1 MSEVWNEIAEFLER
15 YPYLEAL
22 TVIVGFTVLA
32 WVVDRLLTGTLQ
44 RLADRSATEF
54 DDSLVGL
61 LHRPIFVTV
70 GFVGLILATGQL
82 DLSPTL
88 ERNTVLAVQ
97 TILVLVWVFFGI
109 RFLRLVLG
117 TMKRHPDR
125 FGMVQHSTE
134 SLLSNAAAVVF
145 FLGAVYAIL
154 LIWDINVTGLVAS
167 AGIVGLA
174 LSFAAQDTLA
184 NLFAGVAILSDRP
197 YEVGDFIILD
207 TGERGEVTRIGL
219 RSTRLLTRDDVE
231 VSIPNGVMGATK
243 IVNEAGGPPRRY
255 RIRTGVGVAYG
266 SDIDE
271 VVAVLT
277 EIAVSHP
284 KTLSVPEPRVRF
296 RTFGASSL
304 DFELLCWIERPVD
317 RGLVLHEL
325 NSGIYH
331 SFAAHDITIP
341 FAQQDLYIKEFPGTG
356 DVTSEA
362 GEQQTD
368 QDADLPGP

>member
-1 MSEVWNEIAEFLER
+1 MSEAWRDVIDFFER
-15 YPYLEAL
+15 YPYFGAL
-22 TVIVGFTVLA
+22 AIVVAFVLLA
-32 WVVDRLLTGTLQ
+32 RLVDRLLTGSLR
-44 RLADRSATEF
+44 RLAARSETEF
-54 DDSLVGL
+54 DDRLVEL
-61 LHRPIFVTV
+61 MHRPIFTTV
-70 GFVGLILATGQL
+70 GLVGLILATYRL

-88 ERNTVLAVQ
+88 ERSTVLVVQ
-97 TILVLVWVFFGI
+97 TILVIVWLFFGL
-109 RFLRLVLG
+109 RFLRLLLG
-117 TMKRHPDR
+117 TMKRSPDR
-125 FGMVQHSTE
+125 FGIVQQSTE

-145 FLGAVYAIL
+145 FVAGAYSIL

-174 LSFAAQDTLA
+174 LSFAAQDTLS

-197 YEVGDFIILD
+197 YEIGDFIILD
-207 TGERGEVTRIGL
+207 SGERGEVTKIGL

-255 RIRTGVGVAYG
+255 RIGTAVGVAYG

-277 EIAVSHP
+277 DVAVSHP
-284 KTLSVPEPRVRF
+284 KTLGAPEPRVRF
-296 RTFGASSL
+296 RTFGDSSL

-325 NSGIYH
+325 NSEIYNR
-331 SFAAHDITIP
+331 FAAHGITIP
-341 FAQQDLYIKEFPGTG
+341 FQQQDLYIKEFPSTDRPSTG
-356 DVTSEA
+356 G
-362 GEQQTD
+362 GE
-368 QDADLPGP
+368 P